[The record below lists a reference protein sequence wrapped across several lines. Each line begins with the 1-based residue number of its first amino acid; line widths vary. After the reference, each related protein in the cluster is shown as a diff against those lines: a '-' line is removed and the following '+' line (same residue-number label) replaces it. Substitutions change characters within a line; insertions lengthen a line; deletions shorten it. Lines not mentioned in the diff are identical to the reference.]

1 MMGIAPGGQQI
12 NLWLELRLGE
22 HVYVTQGKSQV
33 LLPRPH
39 SLLLLFFFF
48 NRHFL
53 DRVEKQLLN

>member
-39 SLLLLFFFF
+39 PLLLLFFF
-48 NRHFL
+48 
-53 DRVEKQLLN
+53 K